1 MQAEI
6 DPIPTSCIITLSGPS
21 LLSFPLHTN
30 QFRVLPCSIV
40 PLAGHPHEWTLS
52 NKKYVVL
59 RDLRTGHPHYHL
71 TESYAAL
78 RLDDADGPVGIIGVM
93 DTRPMEMD
101 RAVVINDVIDG
112 VSKRVTAEIVRLRSE
127 ARLIRAKENA
137 EQDADNKTKFLAG
150 KSSSLSRELILM
162 KEYFIERRDYF

>member
-1 MQAEI
+1 MHHY
-6 DPIPTSCIITLSGPS
+6 
-21 LLSFPLHTN
+21 SFPFRPFVILLY

-59 RDLRTGHPHYHL
+59 RDLCASHPLYQRC
-71 TESYAAL
+71 ESYAAL

-101 RAVVINDVIDG
+101 RAVAINDVMDG

-150 KSSSLSRELILM
+150 ELPSLT
-162 KEYFIERRDYF
+162 